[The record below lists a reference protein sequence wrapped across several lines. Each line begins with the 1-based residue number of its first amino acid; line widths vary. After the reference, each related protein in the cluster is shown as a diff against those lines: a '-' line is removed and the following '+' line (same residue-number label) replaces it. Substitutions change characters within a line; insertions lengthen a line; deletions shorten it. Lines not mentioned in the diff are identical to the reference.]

1 MRKRRKL
8 LASGIAQLDPVDCGS
23 IISYSIC
30 RGKYGIYADMNLSD
44 CNRMISWYFDRH
56 TGLAKIDTV
65 LAILQEFK
73 ENFVVATKRRRKPNV

>member
-1 MRKRRKL
+1 VRKRREL

-23 IISYSIC
+23 MISYSI
-30 RGKYGIYADMNLSD
+30 RSGRYGVSSEISLSD

-65 LAILQEFK
+65 LAILKEFK
-73 ENFVVATKRRRKPNV
+73 ENFVVATKRRRKK